1 MRVVRRIFLSLY
13 LVLVHLLLIYLAQ
26 AWIRNQ
32 YSTTPYVAPIEVEGP
47 TPATLPTE
55 LPITPQTEAT
65 TVPAPEPSSSPSPA
79 HGLIVPVLGVGSDK
93 LTDTFSAA
101 RANGRSHD
109 AIDIPAPGGTPV
121 VAAASGRVAKFFDSV
136 AGGITI
142 YILGDD
148 GKYMYYYA
156 HLQRRADDVK
166 EGDHV
171 DQGKVIAYVGDTGN
185 AGPGNTH
192 LHFSIAQ
199 VTDPKRFWEGTYL
212 NPYPLLRSGTAPQ

>member
-32 YSTTPYVAPIEVEGP
+32 YSTTPYVAPIKVEGP
-47 TPATLPTE
+47 TPAILPTE

-142 YILGDD
+142 YVLGDD

>member
-1 MRVVRRIFLSLY
+1 
-13 LVLVHLLLIYLAQ
+13 
-26 AWIRNQ
+26 
-32 YSTTPYVAPIEVEGP
+32 
-47 TPATLPTE
+47 
-55 LPITPQTEAT
+55 
-65 TVPAPEPSSSPSPA
+65 
-79 HGLIVPVLGVGSDK
+79 
-93 LTDTFSAA
+93 
-101 RANGRSHD
+101 
-109 AIDIPAPGGTPV
+109 
-121 VAAASGRVAKFFDSV
+121 V

-142 YILGDD
+142 YVLGDD